1 MTFILS
7 ILFAFLATMTF
18 FDFKKSKELKGFSKL
33 ISGKIVDIS
42 TSENGTWFS
51 VEYFEKDAV
60 KKIYLH
66 NFSATLLDQGKILWL
81 SQKFLNKKFYLIA
94 KESNGEIIELKA
106 YSNAKMTRWVYL
118 ALLLLVAFFLFKT

>member
-1 MTFILS
+1 MTFVLS
-7 ILFAFLATMTF
+7 ILFAFMATMTF

-33 ISGKIVDIS
+33 INGKIVDIS

-51 VEYFEKDAV
+51 IEYFEKDSA

-66 NFSATLLDQGKILWL
+66 KFSSTLLDQAKIFWL
-81 SQKFLNKKFYLIA
+81 SQKFLNKKFYLVA
-94 KESNGEIIELKA
+94 KENNGEIIELKS

-118 ALLLLVAFFLFKT
+118 VLLLVVGFFLFKI